1 MWQCAI
7 QMPGLVTSSRMSTVS
22 PVRTSTVSFQ
32 TRLGSTT
39 AVAAQD
45 EEATRA
51 VDVERVVHRMV
62 GVHLVDEPD
71 LHLVADPEP
80 PVDRVVLGARAGRP
94 VDELPA
100 HVRRRR
106 HPVDLDHVVFPLD
119 AAGGVVLVAFAVVLV
134 LAVSAWRPPSRSTSC
149 DGSSFIPHSGQ
160 RSGVLADDLGVHRA
174 GVA

>member
-7 QMPGLVTSSRMSTVS
+7 QIPGFVTSSRMSTVS

-32 TRLGSTT
+32 TRLGSTD
-39 AVAAQD
+39 AVAAED
-45 EEATRA
+45 EEPARA

-62 GVHLVDEPD
+62 GVHLVDEAD

-80 PVDRVVLGARAGRP
+80 PVDRVVLGVGRA

-106 HPVDLDHVVFPLD
+106 DLVDLDHVVFPLD
-119 AAGGVVLVAFAVVLV
+119 AAGGLVAVAPGRRARGGARRGPRV
-134 LAVSAWRPPSRSTSC
+134 RR
-149 DGSSFIPHSGQ
+149 
-160 RSGVLADDLGVHRA
+160 RRRA
-174 GVA
+174 GRRAASSRTEDSGRPGSR